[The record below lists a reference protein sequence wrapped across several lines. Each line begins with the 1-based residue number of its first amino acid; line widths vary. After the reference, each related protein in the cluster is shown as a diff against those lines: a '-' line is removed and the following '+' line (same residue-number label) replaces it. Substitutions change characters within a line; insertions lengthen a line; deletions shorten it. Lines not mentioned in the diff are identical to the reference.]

1 MTTQGLTVAVNVYS
15 NGKKRYPCEPQLD
28 RKKKPQESWAQQE
41 AEHGTEIANTA
52 RAQGE
57 YL

>member
-1 MTTQGLTVAVNVYS
+1 ME
-15 NGKKRYPCEPQLD
+15 KKIPMWTIARQE
-28 RKKKPQESWAQQE
+28 KKPQESWAQEE